1 MEDRQMHSFSAPI
14 ERFEMD
20 GAWDYLAIP
29 LSISDDLRSKK
40 INRVQVVLQDSAPYA
55 SGLLPLG
62 DGRLFLIISK
72 QRQKEMGQFLGAWL
86 QVEIW
91 EDQSKYGM
99 PVPEELQ
106 ELFDFDP
113 AIEKAFENLL
123 PGKRR
128 NYLHQIASAKTEPT
142 RTKRVLKLL
151 KDLGIQNVG

>member
-1 MEDRQMHSFSAPI
+1 
-14 ERFEMD
+14 
-20 GAWDYLAIP
+20 
-29 LSISDDLRSKK
+29 
-40 INRVQVVLQDSAPYA
+40 
-55 SGLLPLG
+55 
-62 DGRLFLIISK
+62 
-72 QRQKEMGQFLGAWL
+72 MGQFLGAWL

-128 NYLHQIASAKTEPT
+128 QLPPSNC
-142 RTKRVLKLL
+142 
-151 KDLGIQNVG
+151 LGENGSYPNQTGA

>member
-1 MEDRQMHSFSAPI
+1 VKTVPLNFKDDSKMDMNNVYDAKGSFGNML
-14 ERFEMD
+14 FH
-20 GAWDYLAIP
+20 
-29 LSISDDLRSKK
+29 KK
-40 INRVQVVLQDSAPYA
+40 
-55 SGLLPLG
+55 
-62 DGRLFLIISK
+62 K
-72 QRQKEMGQFLGAWL
+72 
-86 QVEIW
+86 IW